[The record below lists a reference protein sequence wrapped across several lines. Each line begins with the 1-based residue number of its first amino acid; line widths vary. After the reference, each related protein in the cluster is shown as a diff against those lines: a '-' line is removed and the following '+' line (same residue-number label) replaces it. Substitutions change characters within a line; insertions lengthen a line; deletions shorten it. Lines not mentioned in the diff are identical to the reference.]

1 MVEGFSPRPKNPSTA
16 LRAVPLPEKSR
27 GGIECASPSCQ
38 RSFMSQSSRSAQA
51 AGFILA
57 ISILAGAVAGVIVGQ
72 PSIGFLAGL
81 ATGLVLLLLFWLNER
96 RR

>member
-1 MVEGFSPRPKNPSTA
+1 MAQPSRT
-16 LRAVPLPEKSR
+16 P
-27 GGIECASPSCQ
+27 
-38 RSFMSQSSRSAQA
+38 QA

-57 ISILAGAVAGVIVGQ
+57 ISVTGGALAGAIVGQ

-81 ATGLVLLLLFWLNER
+81 AAGVVIAILHWLNER